1 MKNGILR
8 IFINM
13 GKKNVDVSIEI
24 FRVIK
29 KNLIPPYPFPA
40 KNEKELFATRNSRLA
55 PQNIFFWTQSMQNSM
70 RLVFPSMF
78 GFELIAKTTS
88 SKILARTSSR

>member
-55 PQNIFFWTQSMQNSM
+55 PQNIFFG
-70 RLVFPSMF
+70 LKACK
-78 GFELIAKTTS
+78 IACVWS
-88 SKILARTSSR
+88 SPPCSDSS